1 MKIDAYSEFQ
11 FFKTFAHNIL
21 MKLPMHRTLLKLILY
36 YVLNVNVSP
45 GLLYAHFYI
54 KLFLDL

>member
-36 YVLNVNVSP
+36 YVLNDNVGP
-45 GLLYAHFYI
+45 GLLYAHFNI
-54 KLFLDL
+54 I